1 MSENTTNFE
10 DRAAILSELW
20 MDYRGSDGF
29 KQFIAYNDIGLPLAY
44 CITYGIATPT
54 DMGSKFIDEAF
65 DLLLA
70 TLEVEDDSFETL
82 DDILSLSEGNDI
94 V

>member
-1 MSENTTNFE
+1 MSENFTE
-10 DRAAILSELW
+10 LGDRAAILSELW
-20 MDYRGSDGF
+20 MDYRDTEGF

-44 CITYGIATPT
+44 MMTYKIATPT
-54 DMGSKFIDEAF
+54 EIGDKFVDEAF

-70 TLEVEDDSFETL
+70 TLDVEDTGFETL
-82 DDILSLSEGNDI
+82 EDILSMSEGNDI